1 MEIIHLIIGAGV
13 LAVVYGIVTS
23 ISVLSADTGNEKMQE
38 IAGAIQ
44 EGASAYLSR
53 QYSTIAIV
61 GLVILV
67 ISYFLLGL
75 EVSIGFL
82 IGAVLSGIAGYIGM
96 LVSVRANLRTCL
108 LYTSPSPRD

>member
-82 IGAVLSGIAGYIGM
+82 IEQCYPEL
-96 LVSVRANLRTCL
+96 LDTLECL
-108 LYTSPSPRD
+108 YQLEQM

>member
-96 LVSVRANLRTCL
+96 LV
-108 LYTSPSPRD
+108 